1 MGFPK
6 FLSGFISITS
16 GCFSNTFSGFMFFSS
31 KRKSNASEHT
41 VFEEAQEA
49 AKKSSSSSTSSS
61 MSKVWGPISIISIG
75 KSFSIERR
83 TFTSVIQLGLE
94 F

>member
-16 GCFSNTFSGFMFFSS
+16 GCFSKIFSGFMFFSS
-31 KRKSNASEHT
+31 KRKSNASEQT
-41 VFEEAQEA
+41 VFEEAHDA

-61 MSKVWGPISIISIG
+61 MSKVCGPKSIVGIRQKNSIQ
-75 KSFSIERR
+75 RR
-83 TFTSVIQLGLE
+83 IIGP
-94 F
+94 